1 MSDAFIAAAR
11 YRSVAKRA
19 VVKNKASKEKL
30 KWTSA
35 TAYSS
40 NEKAGMN

>member
-11 YRSVAKRA
+11 YSAAAKRV
-19 VVKNKASKEKL
+19 VVKIKKKL

>member
-11 YRSVAKRA
+11 YSSVGKRG
-19 VVKNKASKEKL
+19 VVKNEEKL

-40 NEKAGMN
+40 N